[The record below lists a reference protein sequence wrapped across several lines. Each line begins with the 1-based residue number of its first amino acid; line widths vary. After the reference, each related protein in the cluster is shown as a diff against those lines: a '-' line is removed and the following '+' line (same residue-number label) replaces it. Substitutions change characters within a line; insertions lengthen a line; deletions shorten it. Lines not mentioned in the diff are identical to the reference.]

1 MRVSFLVLTMLAS
14 GALVTSVAS
23 AANCTEANS
32 ITRITHTHPAGAH
45 EYVIFDLKT
54 NRPNYQVT
62 SKSPPFTFDPSDE
75 PVSVAGNKFKQ
86 IMFPSVYWMCS
97 IPELLNLPKTQVKDV
112 KRTGQ
117 FEGVVSYVV
126 GYKTAGKYLTTYHY
140 AVTNSRS
147 KVVMK
152 FKK

>member
-1 MRVSFLVLTMLAS
+1 MRKLAALAFIVSVLVPIP
-14 GALVTSVAS
+14 VF

-32 ITRITHTHPAGAH
+32 ITRVTNTSPAGAY

-54 NRPNYQVT
+54 NSPNYQVS
-62 SKSPPFTFDPSDE
+62 SKSPPFTFDPSDD

-97 IPELLNLPKTQVKDV
+97 IQELLSLPKTQVKGV

-126 GYKTAGKYLTTYHY
+126 GYKTLGKYVTTYHY
-140 AVTNSRS
+140 AVTTNRS

-152 FKK
+152 FKKH